1 MFSMNGNYERA
12 KKNTKLPIGIGETET
27 EQIESSITVVHHP
40 HASELFVLI

>member
-1 MFSMNGNYERA
+1 MAIMKEQ
-12 KKNTKLPIGIGETET
+12 KNTKLPIGIGETET